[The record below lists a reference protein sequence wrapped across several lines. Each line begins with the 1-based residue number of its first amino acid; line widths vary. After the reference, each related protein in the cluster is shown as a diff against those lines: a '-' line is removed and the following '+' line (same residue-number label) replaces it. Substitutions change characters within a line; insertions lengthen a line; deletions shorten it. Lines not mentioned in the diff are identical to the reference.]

1 MYGQDTGGLG
11 TALLA
16 NTVKAAFPIN
26 TSGKVLVHGIWMPR
40 IAAPVALKPTVTTT
54 PVLKLPNIA
63 PPASTPA
70 PGQPPVLIL
79 PDQPIT
85 RYDAAPAAGGPSGG
99 TAIMPN
105 VSDSGL
111 EVTQASLFD
120 SSKMPLLLAILAGAW
135 FLSRRK

>member
-11 TALLA
+11 SVIALAKPSLA
-16 NTVKAAFPIN
+16 TLVAQARAARAVPVPSAAFRP
-26 TSGKVLVHGIWMPR
+26 LF
-40 IAAPVALKPTVTTT
+40 PVAKA
-54 PVLKLPNIA
+54 PVLKLPSTPNIA
-63 PPASTPA
+63 PPASTPT

-85 RYDAAPAAGGPSGG
+85 RYDAAQPTGAPSGG
-99 TAIMPN
+99 TAITPN

-120 SSKMPLLLAILAGAW
+120 SSKLPLMLAVLAGAW